1 MSFGKP
7 NYDGGKG
14 FKKKNHFD
22 TSDGDVVA
30 RIFPPFGSLKDKG
43 VWHVFHSIHWG
54 YKNSEGKHRSF
65 ESPLEEKYDKDT
77 KTRTV
82 LVRDAALDRLNDL
95 KAKLEAAKA
104 EGNAALVARLNSLV
118 GMRGIYNV
126 DNNQHMNV
134 MLLDGTAGELKI
146 RHKHF
151 LALKAEIDR
160 LRSEGVDPLSLED
173 GRFFVFHKDGKGNE
187 TNFKVTVYTETLDIP
202 GVGKVQRPVVSK
214 VDDSTLKRLETEL
227 FDLDNLFTALTAD
240 EVSKIVSTS
249 DLLTGKSAACDE
261 YFDARWKAQRA
272 ANGNSSQTT
281 TSAPV
286 QQTANINAITPAQ
299 ESKLAE
305 IQKQHQTTLDST
317 AHLAGL
323 GAVITP
329 GKAPTAETV
338 TPAAQAPAAKAQT
351 QAQEVEQMSD
361 DDFFKMIDA
370 KV

>member
-104 EGNAALVARLNSLV
+104 EGNVALVARLNSLV

-202 GVGKVQRPVVSK
+202 SVGKVQRPVVSK
-214 VDDSTLKRLETEL
+214 VDGSTLKRLETEL

-240 EVSKIVSTS
+240 EVAKIVSTS

-261 YFDARWKAQRA
+261 YFDARWKAQRNNSNTA
-272 ANGNSSQTT
+272 AQAQTQQTTAPAQTT
-281 TSAPV
+281 TPTTTVSAG
-286 QQTANINAITPAQ
+286 TASGAGQNTALTSTTPLPNG
-299 ESKLAE
+299 S
-305 IQKQHQTTLDST
+305 IQSEPAPAT
-317 AHLAGL
+317 AKTPD
-323 GAVITP
+323 AVF
-329 GKAPTAETV
+329 A
-338 TPAAQAPAAKAQT
+338 APAAKVQT